1 MIRQFTLTNALGAEF
16 SLMNT
21 DNGALF
27 QPSGLGYDDVT
38 EYEQVGEIFA
48 PLTQRFGQ

>member
-1 MIRQFTLTNALGAEF
+1 MIRQFTLTNSLGAEY
-16 SLMNT
+16 SLMDA

-27 QPSGLGYDDVT
+27 QPSGLGYEDVT

-48 PLTQRFGQ
+48 PLTDRFG